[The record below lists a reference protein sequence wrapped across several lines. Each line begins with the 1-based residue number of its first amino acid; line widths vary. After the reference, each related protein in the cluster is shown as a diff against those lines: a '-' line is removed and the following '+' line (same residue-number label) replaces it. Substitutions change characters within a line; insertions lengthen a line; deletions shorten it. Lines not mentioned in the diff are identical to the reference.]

1 MRMIER
7 VMRSMRDTGLLDGMS
22 DEDLDTVATAALEGM
37 RESNDAM
44 CFAGQRFIEKEIG
57 SSATIQGVAYMTMID
72 AALNE

>member
-22 DEDLDTVATAALEGM
+22 DEDVDTIATAALEGM
-37 RESNDAM
+37 REPNDAM
-44 CFAGQRFIEKEIG
+44 CFAGQRW
-57 SSATIQGVAYMTMID
+57 SALPSQTFEDMID